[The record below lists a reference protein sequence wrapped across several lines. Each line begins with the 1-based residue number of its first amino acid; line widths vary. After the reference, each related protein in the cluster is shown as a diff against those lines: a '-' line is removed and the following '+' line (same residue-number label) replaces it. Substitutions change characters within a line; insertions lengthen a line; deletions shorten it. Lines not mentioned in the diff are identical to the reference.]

1 MVPSICLSLYRTHA
15 TERLRDM
22 TFCELDG
29 RAIYFPAEVRERPY
43 HRVVVTQAA
52 HAITAMWKAGKLRK
66 DVVPF
71 RLDVPSEFDQKDA
84 CLAWVKTTI
93 VHFPEW
99 PVGPESEPKSEPEP
113 EPITA
118 MSHVM

>member
-1 MVPSICLSLYRTHA
+1 
-15 TERLRDM
+15 M
-22 TFCELDG
+22 TFRGLDG
-29 RAIYFPAEVRERPY
+29 RAIYFPAEAHERPY

-52 HAITAMWKAGKLRK
+52 HAISAMWKAGKLRK

-71 RLDVPSEFDQKDA
+71 RLDVLSEFDQKEK
-84 CLAWVKTTI
+84 CLAWVKTTM

-99 PVGPESEPKSEPEP
+99 PVGPEPDPEL

-118 MSHVM
+118 VSHVM